1 MHFHVIFRILGLL
14 LMVFSLTHLPPLL
27 LSLFFADGSAMGFLL
42 SLLLTLGA
50 GFICWFP
57 YHRSRDELRT
67 RDCFL
72 IVTLFWSVLGGFGA
86 IPLLLEPS
94 LDLGVTDAVFESI
107 SGLTTTGATVLTGLD
122 GLPKSLLY
130 YRQQLQW
137 LGGMGIIAIAVA
149 ILPML
154 GIGGMQL
161 YKAESPGAVKDNKL
175 MPRVTETAKAL
186 LIIYVGLTFACALAY
201 WMAGM
206 SVFDAICHSFTTV
219 SIGGFSTHD
228 ASIGYFESPL
238 INAICVVF
246 MLVAGVNF
254 ALHFYAWRSRHILS
268 YWRDPEFRFYLSI
281 LVTISVV
288 TVLFLISSNTYAPLD
303 AIDKGI
309 FMVVS
314 ISTTTGFGAADFSAW
329 PTFLPFLLFYMAI
342 IGACAGST
350 GGGLK
355 VIRVLLIVKQG
366 FRELERL
373 IHPNAVLPVKLGE
386 ERVPDRVLESVWGF
400 FSVYTLVYMALL
412 LALLAAGL
420 DITTAFTAVG
430 ASLNNLGPGLG
441 DVAVT
446 VTSVPTA
453 GKWLLCLGMLL
464 GRLEVFTLLVLLSPH
479 FWRR

>member
-1 MHFHVIFRILGLL
+1 MHLPVILRILGLL
-14 LMVFSLTHLPPLL
+14 LMVFSLTHVPPLL
-27 LSLFFADGSAMGFLL
+27 VALYYRDGGATGFML
-42 SLLLTLGA
+42 SLLLTLAA
-50 GFICWFP
+50 GICCWWPF
-57 YHRSRDELRT
+57 HRSREELRT

-72 IVTLFWSVLGGFGA
+72 IVTLFWSVLGAFGA
-86 IPLLLEPS
+86 IPLLLAPGLELS
-94 LDLGVTDAVFESI
+94 LTDAVFESI
-107 SGLTTTGATVLTGLD
+107 SGLTTTGATVLNGLD
-122 GLPKSLLY
+122 ELPRSVLY

-137 LGGMGIIAIAVA
+137 FGGMGIIAIAVA

-161 YKAESPGAVKDNKL
+161 YRAESPGAVKDNKL
-175 MPRVTETAKAL
+175 MPRVTQTAKAL
-186 LIIYVGLTFACALAY
+186 LFIYLSLTTACALAY
-201 WMAGM
+201 WAAGM
-206 SVFDAICHSFTTV
+206 SLFDAIGHSFATV

-228 ASIGYFESPL
+228 QSIGYFDSPV
-238 INAICVVF
+238 INAIGVLF
-246 MLVAGVNF
+246 MLLAGVNF
-254 ALHFYAWRSRHILS
+254 ALHFFAWRSRHLSS
-268 YWRDPEFRFYLSI
+268 YWRDPEFRFYLGI
-281 LVTISVV
+281 LLTISIV
-288 TVLFLISSNTYAPLD
+288 TVVFLIISGTYEPLD
-303 AIDKGI
+303 ALDKGV

-350 GGGLK
+350 GGGMK
-355 VIRVLLIVKQG
+355 VIRVLLIIKQG
-366 FRELERL
+366 FREVERL

-400 FSVYTLVYMALL
+400 FSVYILVYMAML

-446 VTSVPTA
+446 AANLPST
-453 GKWLLCLGMLL
+453 GKWILCLGMLL
-464 GRLEVFTLLVLLSPH
+464 GRLEVFTLLVLFSPH

>member
-1 MHFHVIFRILGLL
+1 MHFPVILRILGLL
-14 LMVFSLTHLPPLL
+14 LMLFSLTHVPPLL
-27 LSLFFADGSAMGFLL
+27 VSLYYDDGGAAGFGL
-42 SLLLTLGA
+42 SLLLTLAA
-50 GFICWFP
+50 GFCCWWPF
-57 YHRSRDELRT
+57 HRLRQELRT

-72 IVTLFWSVLGGFGA
+72 IVTLFWSVLGSFGA
-86 IPLLLEPS
+86 VPLLLAPGLELS
-94 LDLGVTDAVFESI
+94 VTDAVFESM
-107 SGLTTTGATVLTGLD
+107 SGLTTTGATVLEGLD
-122 GLPKSLLY
+122 ELPHSILY

-161 YKAESPGAVKDNKL
+161 YRAESPGAVKDNKL
-175 MPRVTETAKAL
+175 MPRVTQTAKAL
-186 LIIYVGLTFACALAY
+186 LVIYLSLTVSCALAY
-201 WMAGM
+201 WAAGM
-206 SVFDAICHSFTTV
+206 GLFDAIGHSFATV

-228 ASIGYFESPL
+228 DSIGYFDSPL
-238 INAICVVF
+238 INAIAVLF
-246 MLVAGVNF
+246 MFLAGVNF
-254 ALHFYAWRSRHILS
+254 ALHFFAWHSRHPGS
-268 YWRDPEFRFYLSI
+268 YWRDPEFRFYLGI

-288 TVLFLISSNTYAPLD
+288 TVVFLITSGTYAPLE
-303 AIDKGI
+303 ALDKGV

-350 GGGLK
+350 GGGMK

-366 FRELERL
+366 FREIERL

-400 FSVYTLVYMALL
+400 FSVYILVYMAML

-441 DVAVT
+441 EVAVT

-453 GKWLLCLGMLL
+453 GKWILSLGMLL
-464 GRLEVFTLLVLLSPH
+464 GRLEVFTLLVLFSPH

>member
-1 MHFHVIFRILGLL
+1 MHFHVILRILGLL
-14 LMVFSLTHLPPLL
+14 LMLFSLTHVPPLL
-27 LSLFFADGSAMGFLL
+27 VSLFYQDGSAMGFAL
-42 SLLLTLGA
+42 SLLLTFAA
-50 GFICWFP
+50 GFAAWWPF
-57 YHRSRDELRT
+57 HRSQDDLRT

-72 IVTLFWSVLGGFGA
+72 IVTLFWSVLGSFGA
-86 IPLLLEPS
+86 IPLLLAPG
-94 LDLGVTDAVFESI
+94 LNLNLTDAVFESI
-107 SGLTTTGATVLTGLD
+107 SGLTTTGATVLNGLD
-122 GLPKSLLY
+122 SLPRSILY

-175 MPRVTETAKAL
+175 MPRVAETAKAL
-186 LIIYVGLTFACALAY
+186 LVIYVSLTVACALAY
-201 WMAGM
+201 WAAGM
-206 SVFDAICHSFTTV
+206 SLFDAIGHSFATV

-228 ASIGYFESPL
+228 ASIGHFNSPL
-238 INAICVVF
+238 INGIGVLF
-246 MLVAGVNF
+246 MLLAGMNF
-254 ALHFYAWRSRHILS
+254 ALHFYAWRSRHPSS
-268 YWRDPEFRFYLSI
+268 YWRDPELRFYLGMLGS
-281 LVTISVV
+281 VSVV
-288 TVLFLISSNTYAPLD
+288 TVLFLYLSDTYEAGE
-303 AIDKGI
+303 AFDKGI

-329 PTFLPFLLFYMAI
+329 PTFLSFLLFYMAI

-350 GGGLK
+350 GGGMK
-355 VIRVLLIVKQG
+355 MIRVLLIVKQG
-366 FRELERL
+366 LREIERL

-386 ERVPDRVLESVWGF
+386 ARVPDRVLESVWGF
-400 FSVYTLVYMALL
+400 FSVYILVYMAML

-446 VTSVPTA
+446 AAGIPTA
-453 GKWLLCLGMLL
+453 GKWILCLGMLL